1 MRSLSLAQGSGLFF
15 SYKVLISSSVN
26 PVISDMS
33 VDENPQDFIFRAMTL
48 AISASL
54 NRRSNTLSSIVAI
67 LYSIISLKKYEVFLK
82 SARKRRNFLYIRD
95 IVYDNPANHGV
106 RQTH

>member
-1 MRSLSLAQGSGLFF
+1 MQPT
-15 SYKVLISSSVN
+15 SSSVN

-33 VDENPQDFIFRAMTL
+33 VDENPLDFIYRAMTL

-67 LYSIISLKKYEVFLK
+67 SYIYFAAKIRSFFEICKKTTD
-82 SARKRRNFLYIRD
+82 FLYDRD
-95 IVYDNPANHGV
+95 IVCDNPANHGV